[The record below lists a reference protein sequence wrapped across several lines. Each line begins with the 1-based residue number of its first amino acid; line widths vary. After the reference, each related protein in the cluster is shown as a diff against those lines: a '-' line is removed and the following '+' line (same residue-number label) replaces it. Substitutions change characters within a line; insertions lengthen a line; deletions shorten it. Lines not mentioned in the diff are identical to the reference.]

1 MRYSCLLQTS
11 LQAVYLC
18 TYTWIVHGTLRQRHW
33 YRMPV
38 FDLSELGMIVRSFVG
53 KFFFHGFIKFFV
65 QNVKA
70 EEKFEIS
77 DIFLW
82 SDKIAGLAKYRNS
95 LLLEI
100 LSNIKIFRVI
110 HASSFIDPLMP
121 GVQWNVIYIQVI
133 HALTCR
139 LVKLFVTF

>member
-38 FDLSELGMIVRSFVG
+38 FDLSELSMMIVKSSLR

-77 DIFLW
+77 DILLW
-82 SDKIAGLAKYRNS
+82 SDKIAGLVKYRNS

-100 LSNIKIFRVI
+100 LSNIKIFRVMQLIFTHQFI
-110 HASSFIDPLMP
+110 HWPFNAGCSMKC
-121 GVQWNVIYIQVI
+121 YIHTSYSCFDLQVS
-133 HALTCR
+133 
-139 LVKLFVTF
+139 

>member
-1 MRYSCLLQTS
+1 MRYSNLLQTS

-38 FDLSELGMIVRSFVG
+38 FDLSELGMIVKSVLG

-77 DIFLW
+77 DILLW
-82 SDKIAGLAKYRNS
+82 SDKIAGLVKYRNS

-100 LSNIKIFRVI
+100 LSNIKIFRVMQLIFTHQFI
-110 HASSFIDPLMP
+110 HWPFNAGCSMKC
-121 GVQWNVIYIQVI
+121 YIHTSYSCFDLQVS
-133 HALTCR
+133 
-139 LVKLFVTF
+139 

>member
-33 YRMPV
+33 YSMPV
-38 FDLSELGMIVRSFVG
+38 FDLSELGMIVKSVLG

-77 DIFLW
+77 DILLW
-82 SDKIAGLAKYRNS
+82 SDKIAGLVKYRNS
-95 LLLEI
+95 LLFEI

-110 HASSFIDPLMP
+110 QLIFTRQFIHWPFNAWCPMKCYVHTGYTCFDL
-121 GVQWNVIYIQVI
+121 QVS
-133 HALTCR
+133 
-139 LVKLFVTF
+139 